1 MVLGV
6 LLRQKNFKTN
16 PDLLFQFRLAKEL
29 GMTHGELITKM
40 SALEFRQ
47 WAEFFLY
54 EKQERDKALALA
66 QAERNKG
73 R

>member
-1 MVLGV
+1 MTV
-6 LLRQKNFKTN
+6 
-16 PDLLFQFRLAKEL
+16 AEL
-29 GMTHGELITKM
+29 TTKM
-40 SALEFRQ
+40 SALEYAQ
-47 WAEFFLY
+47 WLEFFLY

>member
-1 MVLGV
+1 
-6 LLRQKNFKTN
+6 
-16 PDLLFQFRLAKEL
+16 
-29 GMTHGELITKM
+29 MTHGELITKM

-73 R
+73 K

>member
-1 MVLGV
+1 MELEV
-6 LLRQKNFKTN
+6 LLRQRNFKNN

-29 GMTHGELITKM
+29 GMTVAELTTKM
-40 SALEFRQ
+40 SALEYAQ
-47 WAEFFLY
+47 WLEFFLY

>member
-1 MVLGV
+1 MELEV
-6 LLRQKNFKTN
+6 LLRQTNFKNN

-29 GMTHGELITKM
+29 GMTVAELTTKM
-40 SALEFRQ
+40 SALEYAQ
-47 WAEFFLY
+47 WLEFFLY

>member
-1 MVLGV
+1 MELEV
-6 LLRQKNFKTN
+6 LLRQTNFKNN

-29 GMTHGELITKM
+29 GMTVAELTTKM
-40 SALEFRQ
+40 SALEYAQ
-47 WAEFFLY
+47 WLEFFLY
-54 EKQERDKALALA
+54 EKQERDKAVALA